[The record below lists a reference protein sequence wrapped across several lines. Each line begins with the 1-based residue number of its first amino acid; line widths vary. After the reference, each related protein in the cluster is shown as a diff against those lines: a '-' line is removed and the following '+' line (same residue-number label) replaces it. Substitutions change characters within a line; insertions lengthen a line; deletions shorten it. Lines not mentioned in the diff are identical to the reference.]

1 MGDYISRDMA
11 IARLTKVEVTNRL
24 ATMTDAK
31 REIAEMPAA
40 DVAPVVHGRETREG
54 GSTMISEAVD
64 RAVKAKWRADLVN
77 MLTDAGRTLEHAN
90 LRTNGSVYQDIN
102 VGLLLLEAARSL
114 QECQDEPEPE
124 KPDDVGAKITLPDR
138 WAMTEAWQRWA
149 AQEAAADVAQVV
161 HGEWEAAD
169 WREYDA
175 NSCEVI
181 CYPKDGIACT
191 HCRYVFKKDALWKKN
206 FCPNCGAK
214 MDGGAENG

>member
-31 REIAEMPAA
+31 RVIAEMPAA
-40 DVAPVVHGRETREG
+40 DVAPVVHG
-54 GSTMISEAVD
+54 
-64 RAVKAKWRADLVN
+64 
-77 MLTDAGRTLEHAN
+77 
-90 LRTNGSVYQDIN
+90 
-102 VGLLLLEAARSL
+102 
-114 QECQDEPEPE
+114 
-124 KPDDVGAKITLPDR
+124 
-138 WAMTEAWQRWA
+138 
-149 AQEAAADVAQVV
+149 
-161 HGEWEAAD
+161 EWEAVD

-214 MDGGAENG
+214 MDGGAEMAEYIDKVEYCEKHCRCSNGRNNGGY

>member
-1 MGDYISRDMA
+1 MG
-11 IARLTKVEVTNRL
+11 
-24 ATMTDAK
+24 
-31 REIAEMPAA
+31 
-40 DVAPVVHGRETREG
+40 
-54 GSTMISEAVD
+54 ISEATV

-77 MLTDAGRTLEHAN
+77 ILTDAGRTLAGTG
-90 LRTNGSVYQDIN
+90 LQVNGVRYQG
-102 VGLLLLEAARSL
+102 VLLGPLLMRAAAALEKCWKREGLIQAE
-114 QECQDEPEPE
+114 E
-124 KPDDVGAKITLPDR
+124 KPDKPG
-138 WAMTEAWQRWA
+138 
-149 AQEAAADVAQVV
+149 DVAPVV

>member
-40 DVAPVVHGRETREG
+40 DVAP
-54 GSTMISEAVD
+54 
-64 RAVKAKWRADLVN
+64 
-77 MLTDAGRTLEHAN
+77 
-90 LRTNGSVYQDIN
+90 
-102 VGLLLLEAARSL
+102 
-114 QECQDEPEPE
+114 
-124 KPDDVGAKITLPDR
+124 
-138 WAMTEAWQRWA
+138 
-149 AQEAAADVAQVV
+149 VV

-214 MDGGAENG
+214 MDGGAEMAEYIDKVEYCEKHCRCSNGRNNGGY

>member
-40 DVAPVVHGRETREG
+40 DVAPVVHG
-54 GSTMISEAVD
+54 
-64 RAVKAKWRADLVN
+64 
-77 MLTDAGRTLEHAN
+77 
-90 LRTNGSVYQDIN
+90 
-102 VGLLLLEAARSL
+102 
-114 QECQDEPEPE
+114 
-124 KPDDVGAKITLPDR
+124 
-138 WAMTEAWQRWA
+138 
-149 AQEAAADVAQVV
+149 
-161 HGEWEAAD
+161 EWEAVD

-175 NSCEVI
+175 HGCEVI

-214 MDGGAENG
+214 MDGGAEMAEYIDKVEYCEKHCRCSNGRNNGGY